1 MIVHYFAGSH
11 CSLHLAFINIIIVG
25 GPGNI
30 ILVNIIIVGEAVYS
44 NKIIV
49 CIIS

>member
-11 CSLHLAFINIIIVG
+11 YSLQLASINIIIVG

-30 ILVNIIIVGEAVYS
+30 ILVNIIIVGGAV
-44 NKIIV
+44 
-49 CIIS
+49 